1 MTPAADTPLTLVQWL
16 AATAL
21 IFCALLLPAAL
32 WAAWW
37 LRGRYARTVLQLQAR
52 LAPPAVDIA
61 LKPVVDID
69 LGQPAGAGATARSA
83 PLRIERLW
91 ASESPAVPAALP
103 ARRLRRWVLGVQF
116 VAGVLFWWLLLLV
129 LVTGMSMVV
138 VSQVADDTPVGLAGT
153 LVGVALL
160 LLPPAL
166 AWALQAGL
174 RERSIWLV
182 LTVGGVLMGVW
193 AALTVKTT
201 FAETAGFIGAMLLL
215 PLLASLF
222 LRPALRGAGPPL
234 VAAALVGWAA
244 FVFVCVG
251 LALVFPDDGTNTP
264 WTRQD
269 SVLLAGLVL
278 IAVVVMAWVGRR
290 MLARIA
296 RGYAG
301 KQFSEQ
307 QLALAA
313 YWALVSGLVLSLV
326 LMVAFDDSGENKDLG
341 VALLLLFAMAAF
353 WLWRVLQR
361 RVLRAVLRRAVAPLP
376 PLLLLRV
383 FKPSGRSE
391 AFMDRLL
398 ARWRFAAPVWLIAG
412 PDLAGAFM
420 EPDEFFAWTQDA
432 LGERFVADATQ
443 ISDRVAQLDHGR
455 DPDGRYRVSEMF
467 CANHVWQAAV
477 QALIARAGVVL
488 LDLREYTDQRAGTRF
503 ELELLL
509 ARGGF
514 ERLILLTDEA
524 GDAPQLQGAL
534 QRAWAAGGGG
544 VATQLAPVRVLQLA
558 AGSDAELEGVFR
570 AVAGAA
576 ASAVATAA
584 AAGA

>member
-1 MTPAADTPLTLVQWL
+1 MTPAADAPLTLVQWL

-21 IFCALLLPAAL
+21 VFCALLLPLAL
-32 WAAWW
+32 LAAWW

-52 LAPPAVDIA
+52 LAPPPVDRA
-61 LKPVVDID
+61 LEPVLDID
-69 LGQPAGAGATARSA
+69 LGQLAGAGAAGPNA

-91 ASESPAVPAALP
+91 AGRSPAVPAALP

-116 VAGVLFWWLLLLV
+116 VGGVLFWWLLLLV
-129 LVTGMSMVV
+129 LATGMSMVV
-138 VSQVADDTPVGLAGT
+138 ASQAADDAPVGLAGT
-153 LVGVALL
+153 LLGVALL
-160 LLPPAL
+160 SLPPAL

-182 LTVGGVLMGVW
+182 LIAGGVLLGVW
-193 AALTVKTT
+193 ASLTVKTT
-201 FAETAGFIGAMLLL
+201 LAETAGFIGAMLLL

-244 FVFVCVG
+244 FILVCVG
-251 LALVFPDDGTNTP
+251 LALVFPDDGTDTP
-264 WTRQD
+264 WTQQD
-269 SVLLAGLVL
+269 SALLAGLVL
-278 IAVVVMAWVGRR
+278 VAVVVMAWVGRR
-290 MLARIA
+290 TLGRIA
-296 RGYAG
+296 LGYAG
-301 KQFSEQ
+301 KHFSEQ

-326 LMVAFDDSGENKDLG
+326 LMVAFDDSGENKDLRL
-341 VALLLLFAMAAF
+341 ALLLLLAMAAF

-361 RVLRAVLRRAVAPLP
+361 CVLRAVVRRAPATLP

-420 EPDEFFAWTQDA
+420 EPDEFFAWTQGA
-432 LGERFVADATQ
+432 LGERFVADAAQ
-443 ISDRVAQLDHGR
+443 IPDRVARLDHGR
-455 DPDGRYRVSEMF
+455 DPDGRFRISEMF
-467 CANHVWQAAV
+467 CANHVWQQAV
-477 QALIARAGVVL
+477 QALIAQAGVVL
-488 LDLREYTDQRAGTRF
+488 LDLREYTEQRAGTRF

-524 GDAPQLQGAL
+524 GDAPQLRAAL

-544 VATQLAPVRVLQLA
+544 GVAKQLAPVRLLQLS

-576 ASAVATAA
+576 ASAAA
-584 AAGA
+584 VAAGA

>member
-1 MTPAADTPLTLVQWL
+1 MTPGADRPLTLVQWL

-21 IFCALLLPAAL
+21 IFCALLLPATL
-32 WAAWW
+32 MAAWW
-37 LRGRYARTVLQLQAR
+37 LRGRYARTVLHLQVR
-52 LAPPAVDIA
+52 LAPAPMDVA
-61 LKPVVDID
+61 LEPVAGID
-69 LGQPAGAGATARSA
+69 PGQLAGAGAAACSG
-83 PLRIERLW
+83 PLRIERLL
-91 ASESPAVPAALP
+91 ATALPPVPAALP

-116 VAGVLFWWLLLLV
+116 VAGLLFWWLLLLV
-129 LVTGMSMVV
+129 LVTGLSLMVA
-138 VSQVADDTPVGLAGT
+138 SQAADDTPVGLAAT

-182 LTVGGVLMGVW
+182 LIVGGVLLGAW
-193 AALTVKTT
+193 ARLAVKTT
-201 FAETAGFIGAMLLL
+201 LAETAGFIGAMLLL

-222 LRPALRGAGPPL
+222 LRPAFRGAGPPL

-244 FVFVCVG
+244 FILVCVG
-251 LALVFPDDGTNTP
+251 LALVFPEDGSNTP

-269 SVLLAGLVL
+269 SALLAGLVL
-278 IAVVVMAWVGRR
+278 LAVVVMAWVGRR
-290 MLARIA
+290 MLGRIA
-296 RGYAG
+296 RGYAS

-326 LMVAFDDSGENKDLG
+326 LMVAFDDSSESKDLH

-353 WLWRVLQR
+353 WLWRGLQR
-361 RVLRAVLRRAVAPLP
+361 VVLRTVVARAPAPLP

-432 LGERFVADATQ
+432 LGERFVANAAQ
-443 ISDRVAQLDHGR
+443 IPGRVSQLDHGR

-467 CANHVWQAAV
+467 CANHVWQVAV

-488 LDLREYTDQRAGTRF
+488 LDLREYTEQRAGTRF

-509 ARGGF
+509 SPGGF

-524 GDAPQLQGAL
+524 GDAPQLQAAL
-534 QRAWAAGGGG
+534 QRAWAAGSGARG
-544 VATQLAPVRVLQLA
+544 VQQPAPVRLLQLST
-558 AGSDAELEGVFR
+558 GSDAELEGVFH
-570 AVAGAA
+570 AL
-576 ASAVATAA
+576 AA
-584 AAGA
+584 AATSAATASA